1 MPIEVENLLL
11 HARGPDINNE
21 RARIFSD
28 IIAAKEKIGAH
39 MVASPLRRSLWL
51 SELVGADVWLKLEC
65 LNPKGSFKLRGA
77 LNAISKRLQT
87 HNMNTPLKV
96 CAASAGNHAQGVALA
111 AQMLGCEAHIF
122 LPRQTPIVKR
132 QSTEQLGAKVYLA
145 GDCIEDAL
153 DAAVAFANR
162 ESAELVHAFNDYD
175 MITGNASC
183 ALEAFEQYALET
195 GQTFCDINSFICSIG
210 GGGLAA
216 GAGVVMKH
224 VGKGK
229 VIGVEQALFNS
240 ASKSFSQKEI
250 EPIANFRSTTIAD
263 GIAVRRIGNLT
274 HQYINATLDSV
285 QLVSDDEIVV
295 ALLGLCERERI
306 VAEGAGAAAV
316 AALIKNKE
324 TFADQKIIVVVSGGN
339 IDPQLLGRVFMRG
352 LSMTGRLLN
361 LTAKI
366 IDRPGNLKSL
376 LEHIAQLDAN
386 VIEIHH
392 DRTYSQVNVG
402 DVGVELALE
411 TKNFEHQDELI
422 RRLGS
427 LGYDPIPI
435 GVAGSK
441 IR

>member
-1 MPIEVENLLL
+1 MPIEVEKLLQ
-11 HARGPDINNE
+11 HASGPDVNRE

-28 IIAAKEKIGAH
+28 IVSAKELIGAH

-77 LNAISKRLQT
+77 LNAISKRLKNHT
-87 HNMNTPLKV
+87 ATTPLKV

-153 DAAVAFANR
+153 DAAVEFANR
-162 ESAELVHAFNDYD
+162 ENAELIHAFNDYD

-195 GQTFCDINSFICSIG
+195 GQTFLEIDSFLCSIG

-224 VGKGK
+224 VGKGD

-240 ASKSFSQKEI
+240 ASKSFSQKDI
-250 EPIANFRSTTIAD
+250 EPISNFRSTTIAD
-263 GIAVRRIGNLT
+263 GIAIRRIGNLT
-274 HQYINATLDSV
+274 HQYINATLSSV
-285 QLVSDDEIVV
+285 KLVSDDDIVV
-295 ALLGLCERERI
+295 AVLGLCERERI

-316 AALIKNKE
+316 AALIRNKE
-324 TFADQKIIVVVSGGN
+324 TFAGKKVIVVVSGGN

-352 LSMTGRLLN
+352 LTISGRLLN
-361 LTAKI
+361 LTARI
-366 IDRPGNLKSL
+366 VDRPGNLKGL
-376 LEHIAQLDAN
+376 LEQIALLDVN
-386 VIEIHH
+386 VIEVHH

-422 RRLGS
+422 QRLGS
-427 LGYDPIPI
+427 LGYNPIPS
-435 GVAGSK
+435 ARK
-441 IR
+441 L